1 MSKLFTYFSLVMVM
15 IIWGANV
22 VAIKLLVNAFTPIT
36 ITALRLFAASLT
48 VFFMLAV
55 MRQSQRMTVQQIA
68 MIFMVGLCNVVGHH
82 YFLATGLTKTTAS
95 NAGIILGMAP
105 LVTALFAVVFFAR
118 PAAAGES
125 AWHPFRF
132 YRSRVY
138 RNAQLGENRCRFFR
152 GSLYFFRRVSTGD
165 QLYFY

>member
-105 LVTALFAVVFFAR
+105 LVTALFAVVFLRDRLR
-118 PAAAGES
+118 PAKVLGILLGFTGVVFIVTHSS
-125 AWHPFRF
+125 AKIGAVSF
-132 YRSRVY
+132 
-138 RNAQLGENRCRFFR
+138 GD
-152 GSLYFFRRVSTGD
+152 LYIFFRRVSTGD